1 MGKQKPLISDN
12 VSGID
17 TRYDRRDGYGEFNVE
32 RALESMFDVDLPNA
46 PSVGNGPFFN
56 EYGLDR
62 IGAPEA
68 WEAGFTGEGI
78 VIAVLDTG
86 VDVNHVELDRN
97 IWVNTAEIA
106 GDGIDNDGNGYVD
119 DVRGWD
125 FAENDNVTDDM
136 HGHGTHVSGTIAS
149 ENNGYGMTGV
159 AFNAKIMPVKVLGD
173 DGSGSFDDIVAGIYY
188 AVDNG
193 ANIINM
199 SLGAETDFVPESMST
214 AIKYAS
220 DRGVVVIM
228 AAGNAGADNPG
239 MPAIYASEHGISV
252 GSIGIDGRLSDFSNR
267 AGGPTDYEGDG
278 KRRPLHVTAPGENI
292 ISTIPGNRFSYL
304 SGTSM
309 ATPHVAGAV
318 ALLLEANPNLTPK
331 MIRILVANSSL

>member
-1 MGKQKPLISDN
+1 MGKKKPLTSNN
-12 VSGID
+12 VSKID
-17 TRYDRRDGYGEFNVE
+17 TRYNRRVGYGEFNVE
-32 RALESMFDVDLPNA
+32 NALEAMLGVDLPNA
-46 PSVGNGPFFN
+46 PAVGNGQFN

-68 WEAGFTGEGI
+68 WNAGYTGEGI

-86 VDVNHVELDRN
+86 VDVTHIELDRN

-125 FAENDNVTDDM
+125 FAENDNVTDDVD
-136 HGHGTHVSGTIAS
+136 GHGTHVAGTIAS
-149 ENNGYGMTGV
+149 EDNGIGMTGV

-173 DGSGSFDDIVAGIYY
+173 DGSGSFEDIVAGIYY
-188 AVDNG
+188 AVNNG

-199 SLGAETDFVPESMST
+199 SLGAETTFVPENMSA

-220 DRGVVVIM
+220 ERGVVVIM
-228 AAGNAGADNPG
+228 AAGNAGAAQPG
-239 MPAIYASEHGISV
+239 TPATYASEHGIAVGSV
-252 GSIGIDGRLSDFSNR
+252 GVDGDQSDFSNR
-267 AGGPTDYEGDG
+267 AGRQTDYEGDG
-278 KRRPLHVTAPGENI
+278 TRRPLYVTAPGEDI
-292 ISTIPGNRFSYL
+292 ISTLPNNYLGSL

-318 ALLLEANPNLTPK
+318 ALMMEANPNLTPK
-331 MIRILVANSSL
+331 QIRIIVANSAV